1 MCKASG
7 FLAVN
12 LLSSCILYA
21 LRDTQLTFDFTQRSL
36 TKRKVRNPVRCGGIS
51 SSSSPRPLSLG
62 CVGCTT
68 LKYNRNK
75 VKRTQPLALRFTVL
89 YFITESSRAGSRGE
103 S

>member
-36 TKRKVRNPVRCGGIS
+36 TKTNV
-51 SSSSPRPLSLG
+51 
-62 CVGCTT
+62 
-68 LKYNRNK
+68 
-75 VKRTQPLALRFTVL
+75 
-89 YFITESSRAGSRGE
+89 
-103 S
+103 